1 MAPTLGFML
10 SFSDFGCL
18 FGTRWM
24 FVASTIFPTTL
35 SHSLYVRFWQFSQ
48 YFHLFH
54 YHLCYTHL
62 SADLAEGVTDGRAL
76 QCTLSFHQLLE
87 NTNETCCIDNEGH
100 LLQESKADHT
110 TCAFQA
116 SSMLI
121 CDSQIWAWCSSLACT
136 SSPHW
141 PTGAASK
148 TGSSRCPSS
157 LTRCSTPRT
166 QWPPV
171 TPTMV
176 TAWPWLLGS
185 GEACPCRWAV
195 NYLTPK
201 QEQQLL
207 FTKQTYRH
215 RKQTYGYMGERRGG
229 VNQEFGLTD
238 TTIYKID

>member
-1 MAPTLGFML
+1 MAPTLGFTL
-10 SFSDFGCL
+10 SFSDFGFL
-18 FGTRWM
+18 FGTHWR
-24 FVASTIFPTTL
+24 FVASTIFPKTL
-35 SHSLYVRFWQFSQ
+35 SLSLCVRFWQFSQ

-62 SADLAEGVTDGRAL
+62 SADLAEGVTHGRAL

-87 NTNETCCIDNEGH
+87 NTNETCCTDNEGH

-110 TCAFQA
+110 TCDSQA

-121 CDSQIWAWCSSLACT
+121 CDSQIWAWCSSLACM

-141 PTGAASK
+141 PAGAASE

-157 LTRCSTPRT
+157 LTRYSTPRT

-185 GEACPCRWAV
+185 GDGKGGWGRLRKTVGWQACPVMQCS
-195 NYLTPK
+195 
-201 QEQQLL
+201 
-207 FTKQTYRH
+207 
-215 RKQTYGYMGERRGG
+215 
-229 VNQEFGLTD
+229 FGLISYFSSNLSRQSTFLGCSLLSLCGCWWW
-238 TTIYKID
+238 